1 MCLPVWYRSEH
12 ETEWHTGL
20 TRSVSTT
27 GALIR
32 ADEAGAP
39 SQQLIVAIGL
49 PSVTGCLVGS
59 GHVVRMIGSSDDMS
73 PATFAVQ
80 VSGYRLDRRDAVLR
94 RVVH

>member
-1 MCLPVWYRSEH
+1 VWYRAAD

-39 SQQLIVAIGL
+39 SEVVTVAIGL

-59 GHVVRMIGSSDDMS
+59 GRVVRVIGSTDDAA

-80 VSGYRLDRRDAVLR
+80 VTRYRLDRRDAVLR